1 MKSMSQVGFLDFAA
15 CIFCGD
21 VMKSCK
27 QVPNM
32 AKIKGKPKA
41 AA

>member
-1 MKSMSQVGFLDFAA
+1 MKNMSQVGFLGFVA

-21 VMKSCK
+21 VMNNCK
-27 QVPNM
+27 KVPNM
-32 AKIKGKPKA
+32 AKTKGKPKA